1 MSPNDVYE
9 RAWSG
14 ISGLVPGRA
23 ARRILDDAL
32 RAARRSAHDVS
43 AGEMVEVLVGPVYR
57 DLKRIVPRSGLKRE
71 LGRVVRDL
79 RTIAGSPGSSSSPF
93 PEAGVELVA
102 ASEVATPPPDIVRRP
117 TVERPATRTTPVPRS
132 VAARRPRPRPSA
144 GALRVAPERVL
155 LALAAVDGVAGVA
168 LFDATG
174 QPQQVRGDLPE
185 PDAVGRVIAA
195 GGGLLRRH
203 GDLRTVCVGTT
214 RGVLVAVPVPPAWIA
229 VTGAPDLNLGSVYA
243 ALRAL
248 EEER

>member
-32 RAARRSAHDVS
+32 RSAKRSAHDVS

-71 LGRVVRDL
+71 LGQVVRDL
-79 RTIAGSPGSSSSPF
+79 RTIAASPASRSTPLGT
-93 PEAGVELVA
+93 AGLELVA
-102 ASEVATPPPDIVRRP
+102 PSDVATPLPDMLPGPP
-117 TVERPATRTTPVPRS
+117 VERRASRTTPVPRS
-132 VAARRPRPRPSA
+132 VAVRRPRPRPAA
-144 GALRVAPERVL
+144 GALRVEPERVL
-155 LALAAVDGVAGVA
+155 LTLAALDGVAGVA
-168 LFDATG
+168 LFDAAG
-174 QPQQVRGDLPE
+174 QPQRVRGDLPE

-195 GGGLLRRH
+195 GGSLLRRH